1 MTSEFTY
8 RHPMIAKRAQTEPQ
22 QDSRGG
28 KAKGWGRGRRFL
40 FRNIRFAVR
49 RRFLDLVLAEMRPAA
64 LSLR

>member
-28 KAKGWGRGRRFL
+28 KAKELGPGGAGSSFG
-40 FRNIRFAVR
+40 IS
-49 RRFLDLVLAEMRPAA
+49 A
-64 LSLR
+64 LQSDGDS